1 MTTEYREREREMSIE
16 KRAEGGGDTE
26 RDVKNEG
33 ETQQP
38 ERLVEPDKTERE
50 REREKVKHGMKDT
63 DKQKRFGCSDRKRKS
78 GRADGGRD

>member
-1 MTTEYREREREMSIE
+1 MSIE

-26 RDVKNEG
+26 RDVKNER

-50 REREKVKHGMKDT
+50 RKGKTRDEGRRQTEKIWMFRQKKKEWESRRRERLK
-63 DKQKRFGCSDRKRKS
+63 
-78 GRADGGRD
+78 

>member
-26 RDVKNEG
+26 RDVKNER

-50 REREKVKHGMKDT
+50 RKGKTRDEGRRQTEKIWMFRQKKKEWESRRRERLK
-63 DKQKRFGCSDRKRKS
+63 
-78 GRADGGRD
+78 

>member
-50 REREKVKHGMKDT
+50 RKGKTRDEGRRQTEKIWMFRQKKKEWESRRRERLK
-63 DKQKRFGCSDRKRKS
+63 
-78 GRADGGRD
+78 

>member
-1 MTTEYREREREMSIE
+1 MSIE
-16 KRAEGGGDTE
+16 KRAEGGGGTE

-50 REREKVKHGMKDT
+50 RKGKTRDEGHRQTEKIWMFRQKKKEWESRRRERLK
-63 DKQKRFGCSDRKRKS
+63 
-78 GRADGGRD
+78 